1 MNAEQQGMYVYGVVR
16 ADADIG
22 HLAQHNGD
30 GAPEVELVEA
40 GDLAALITPAGGD
53 DEASVRESV
62 LAHARVLERA
72 TETATVVPMRFG
84 MVFPDAET
92 VGSDLLD
99 ARHDALV
106 GLLDQLEGHV
116 QMTLKVAYHEEAVLR
131 DIVAGEPEIARLR
144 EATSEGSEQETYDAR
159 VRLGELINAAIEQ
172 RRQRDGQEILSS
184 IDSLTVATTSEA
196 AESEFMVL
204 NAPLLVERERISE
217 LEDTLEQLAQERLE
231 LMAFRL
237 LGPMPAYH
245 FVSWEQPAWA

>member
-1 MNAEQQGMYVYGVVR
+1 MNAEQQGIYVYGVIR

-22 HLAQHNGD
+22 NLAEHNGD
-30 GAPEVELVEA
+30 GTPEIELVES
-40 GDLAALITPAGGD
+40 GDLAAIITPAGGE

-92 VGSDLLD
+92 VGSDLLE
-99 ARHDALV
+99 ARRDALT

-116 QMTLKVAYHEEAVLR
+116 QMTLKVTYHEEAILR
-131 DIVAGEPEIARLR
+131 DIIDGNPEIARLR
-144 EATSEGSEQETYDAR
+144 DATSEGSDQQTYDAR
-159 VRLGELINAAIEQ
+159 VRLGELINNAIEQ

-184 IDSLTVATTSEA
+184 IESLTVATETEA
-196 AESEFMVL
+196 AESEYMVL
-204 NAPLLVERERISE
+204 NAPLLVERRRVSE
-217 LEDTLEQLAQERLE
+217 LEDTLEELAKERLD